1 MSRSLMDILAEYETE
16 QAEAARDE
24 AIARVEHNADR
35 NWMVAA
41 QTAVAFL
48 AMTCDEFTT
57 DEMWEALREVDATH
71 EPRAM
76 GAVMRAAARRG
87 LVVKT
92 DRVRNSVRPECHA
105 RPVAVWRSLVQRTGD
120 L

>member
-1 MSRSLMDILAEYETE
+1 MDVLAEYETE

-24 AIARVEHNADR
+24 AIAQVEANADL
-35 NWMVAA
+35 NWMAA
-41 QTAVAFL
+41 AHTAVVLL
-48 AMTCDEFTT
+48 AINCDEFST
-57 DEMWEALREVDATH
+57 DEMWEALREVEPTH

-76 GAVMRAAARRG
+76 GAVMRAAARHG
-87 LVVKT
+87 LIVKT

-105 RPVAVWRSLVQRTGD
+105 RPVAIWRSLVGGGVD

>member
-16 QAEAARDE
+16 QAEAARDD
-24 AIARVEHNADR
+24 AIAQVEANADR

-41 QTAVAFL
+41 QAAVAVL
-48 AMTCDEFTT
+48 AMTHDEFTT
-57 DEMWEALREVDATH
+57 DDMWAALREVDGTH

-87 LVVKT
+87 LIVKT
-92 DRVRNSVRPECHA
+92 DRVVNSRRAECHA
-105 RPVAVWRSLVQRTGD
+105 RPVAIWRSLLEGRVD